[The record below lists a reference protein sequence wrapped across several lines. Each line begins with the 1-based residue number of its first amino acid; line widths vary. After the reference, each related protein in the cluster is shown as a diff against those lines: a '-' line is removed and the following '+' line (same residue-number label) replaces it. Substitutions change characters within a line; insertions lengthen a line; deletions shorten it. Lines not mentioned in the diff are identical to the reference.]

1 MKLITNEYIKS
12 LNPSDPLRDNYLKYY
27 PNSSFTMKE
36 FLQLEHLSDG
46 DKIYIAKKFN
56 SPTIQH
62 KWVLLS
68 STHLLPVTKQMEV
81 NLKLLIDLYNK

>member
-1 MKLITNEYIKS
+1 MQLITNEYITS
-12 LNPSDPLRDNYLKYY
+12 LNPRDSLKDNYLKYY
-27 PNSSFTMKE
+27 SNTSFTMKE

-46 DKIYIAKKFN
+46 DKIYVARKFN
-56 SPTIQH
+56 SPAIQH

-68 STHLLPVTKQMEV
+68 DTHLLPVTKQMEV